1 MRYFPPTC
9 SSLSPSLSLLDR
21 FHRGNSRLALSCLV
35 SLLSL
40 PPPTFSIESLFYTVY
55 VRVPS
60 FPKLMSASWVI
71 RERERK
77 KEFED
82 DCLNLVQQ
90 IYLFP
95 AFIIFSDIREI
106 SDKLDQTLNNRSRL
120 RYKAWC
126 LLRFGKGFP
135 LGRGKSNK

>member
-95 AFIIFSDIREI
+95 AFIIFSDISSRNI
-106 SDKLDQTLNNRSRL
+106 GQTGPNVEQQKPIKIQSLVFASVW
-120 RYKAWC
+120 K
-126 LLRFGKGFP
+126 RFPTRARKI
-135 LGRGKSNK
+135 